1 MRDHQAAWLEWAE
14 TLPKRETEQPEAA
27 ATMESVTRDSG
38 GQSNFPAPGSVAY
51 EQMVW
56 AQGVLITDMTP
67 AQVLEQAATHMAGR
81 GFAIES
87 RLANA
92 VNFSYRQEPN
102 LILGLVLLLLGILP
116 GLLYF
121 LLAGG
126 DRRATLL
133 VNEEGNGCRVY
144 VDGDASALRDE
155 LRTWVLGLPGSVIPQ

>member
-1 MRDHQAAWLEWAE
+1 MN
-14 TLPKRETEQPEAA
+14 
-27 ATMESVTRDSG
+27 SG
-38 GQSNFPAPGSVAY
+38 GQSNFPAPSSVAY

-56 AQGVLITDMTP
+56 AQGVVITDMTP
-67 AQVLEQAATHMAGR
+67 AQVLEQAATYMAGR

-92 VNFSYRQEPN
+92 VNFSYREEPN

-133 VNEEGNGCRVY
+133 VNEEGDGCRVY
-144 VDGDASALRDE
+144 VDGDASAPRDE